1 MMMMMM
7 MIISVTFNRSSRFV
21 FNWILLPR
29 SQVTGSQDLDT
40 FSSLGWA
47 VCCLSSSSLHTLFVC
62 CFFIFFYFI
71 YTYIFLWAFPLCYF
85 KARTGKWGGG
95 NRKTSCFA
103 FSVQTWT
110 LNSSQKV
117 HFLKVWNERSRPTSY
132 VKDGR
137 VWPCADEIS
146 CSPRAAQMDTKPT
159 RLRGGKRLS
168 VRIVLPKMFKR

>member
-1 MMMMMM
+1 MMMMM

-85 KARTGKWGGG
+85 KARTGKWGGETG
-95 NRKTSCFA
+95 KHPALRLVFKRGR
-103 FSVQTWT
+103 WT
-110 LNSSQKV
+110 LPKRCTFWKFGTKGLDRRRTWKMDV
-117 HFLKVWNERSRPTSY
+117 FDRALTRSRALH
-132 VKDGR
+132 G
-137 VWPCADEIS
+137 
-146 CSPRAAQMDTKPT
+146 
-159 RLRGGKRLS
+159 RLRWTQSQHVWGGGKRLS